1 MASSADA
8 KRLAEAIRKRK
19 SDVVVDGLNGSSAAL
34 YFASI
39 ISRPTPIPSM
49 VFAPPSVPPLSGDRN
64 PASEGSENHEMFT
77 PNSDYSP
84 PLQGGVKGGG
94 SANSFLF
101 ILDDEEEAGYFYHD
115 LTQMLGDREVAFFPS
130 SYRRAI
136 KYNQKD
142 DANELLRTNT
152 LAQVL
157 TNQTHPLSI
166 LIVTYPDALAERVV
180 SRQSMEE
187 RSVTLKRGDVMDLTV
202 LEDRLLDLGF
212 VRTDYVYEPGQ
223 FAIRGSIVD
232 VYSYSNE
239 NPYRIDFF
247 GDEVDSIRTFDI
259 VSQLSDEKMEV
270 ASIVP
275 DLLQQQ
281 NQYISLLSFLPDDTL
296 IVAKNLDYVAD
307 KIGVISETGFSK
319 QASLSLT
326 LPSREGTEG
335 EDASGLLDTSFLS
348 SREEFERE
356 IADKRKVLIGVHEV
370 KGGNKYIKVSFNTEM
385 QPLFHKNF
393 ELVTSTFEQLLGDGY
408 TLNIFADNDKQIRRL
423 EEIFDANR
431 KGSSLVV
438 FNPVPI
444 AIHGGFIDH
453 ETKQCYFTDH
463 QLFDRYHKYSLKS
476 DKARRGKVALTLK
489 EIQQFEIGD
498 YVVHIDHGVGKFG
511 GLVRVPTNGQMQE
524 MIKIIYQNDDIVYVS
539 IHALNKVSKYKG
551 REGEAP
557 RLNRLGTG
565 AWERMKERV
574 KTKVKDIARD
584 LIRLYSQRQQE
595 AGFAYSPDSYMQHE
609 LEASFI
615 YEDTPDQLKATQD
628 VKTDM
633 ERQQPMDRL
642 VCGDVGFGKTEVAIR
657 AAFKAAADNKQVAV
671 LVPTTIL
678 AYQHYQ
684 TFCERLKD
692 FPVRVEYISRA
703 RSAKQTKEVLEDLKA
718 GKVDIIIGT
727 HKLIG
732 KDVKFKDLGLLIID
746 EEQKFGVSVKEKLR
760 QMKINVD
767 TLTMT
772 ATPIPRTLQFSLM
785 GARDLSIIQT
795 PPPNRYPIQ
804 TEIHTFSP
812 EIVAEAINF
821 EMSRNGQVFFV
832 NNRINN
838 LMDLKDMIEKQ
849 VPDARVCIGHGRMN
863 PQELEVVVFDFMNYD
878 YDVMLSTT
886 IVENGI
892 DIPNANTIIINGAQ
906 NYGLSDLHQMRGRVG
921 RSNKKAFCYLLAPP
935 LAALNDD
942 ARRRLQALEN
952 FSGLGSGMQIAMQ
965 DLDIRGAG
973 NLLGAEQSGFIADLG
988 YETYQKV
995 LAEAMDE
1002 LRAEQ
1007 MMKDEGEKAKDENQI
1022 VNGKW
1027 SNSKWFDN
1035 VVVESDI
1042 VAHFPESFV
1051 PSSGERISLYRELD
1065 GLTSQAQLDAYT
1077 QRLIDRFGPIP
1088 SEGEELLKV
1097 MPLKWLAAS
1106 LGVEKVVLKSGN
1118 MFMYLISDFES
1129 SYYESD
1135 VFDRIIN
1142 YASWHP
1148 RNTKLREQDGRR
1160 SLWIKDV
1167 NSVSHAV
1174 SILEEII
1181 KK

>member
-1 MASSADA
+1 MEREQLLKQLASSADA

-39 ISRPTPIPSM
+39 ISRPTPIP
-49 VFAPPSVPPLSGDRN
+49 L

-115 LTQMLGDREVAFFPS
+115 LTQMLGDREVSFFPS

-180 SRQSMEE
+180 SRQNLEDN
-187 RSVTLKRGDVMDLTV
+187 SVTLKRGDVMDLTV

-370 KGGNKYIKVSFNTEM
+370 KGGNKYIKVSFSTEM

-431 KGSSLVV
+431 KGSTLVV

-444 AIHGGFIDH
+444 AIHAGFTDH
-453 ETKQCYFTDH
+453 AMKQCYFTDH

-498 YVVHIDHGVGKFG
+498 YVVHIDHGVGKFC

-657 AAFKAAADNKQVAV
+657 AAFKAAADSKQVAV

-863 PQELEVVVFDFMNYD
+863 PQELEEVVFDFMNYD

-1002 LRAEQ
+1002 LRAEVLS
-1007 MMKDEGEKAKDENQI
+1007 KNEGEKAKDENQI

-1035 VVVESDI
+1035 VVIESDI